1 MRFSGRV
8 SNRKKVGVSEFL
20 VGISGTGPSSVEL
33 WVGMAAVGLLAFV
46 LGFALNNGS
55 ICTVIATSELVLEKR
70 PARFIAIVECA
81 VWAAIVYAILET
93 SPTMQLG
100 WSPFGYLV
108 PAAILFGIGLH
119 VNGACVFGS
128 VGHFGNGDSEFFF
141 TFVGIFAVLYVDS
154 AFDIL
159 PDRSPISASVPFGP
173 LLLSIALLAALALRF
188 GVSLKSKPNFARLT
202 VCMVAIGSTFT
213 MLAVFA
219 PGFSITASLGSI
231 ISIPVVGPITLVC
244 MFCGSIVSARFRKRR
259 FLFKWPT
266 IKTIAWRTFGGT
278 LMGGGALLIPGGNDT
293 LLMIGFPM
301 GAWQAA
307 LAYGLFVAT
316 LAVLIA
322 KFGSTAR
329 AWS

>member
-1 MRFSGRV
+1 M
-8 SNRKKVGVSEFL
+8 SEFL

-188 GVSLKSKPNFARLT
+188 GVSL
-202 VCMVAIGSTFT
+202 
-213 MLAVFA
+213 
-219 PGFSITASLGSI
+219 
-231 ISIPVVGPITLVC
+231 
-244 MFCGSIVSARFRKRR
+244 
-259 FLFKWPT
+259 
-266 IKTIAWRTFGGT
+266 
-278 LMGGGALLIPGGNDT
+278 
-293 LLMIGFPM
+293 
-301 GAWQAA
+301 
-307 LAYGLFVAT
+307 
-316 LAVLIA
+316 
-322 KFGSTAR
+322 
-329 AWS
+329 